1 MRGLSWAGEREY
13 IVSFVHR
20 PTGSIIVGSGA
31 ECDLVLP
38 DPSLS
43 RTHSRI
49 SFRPHSQ
56 PQPPQPGSG
65 RSLAQQLAAAP
76 LPGGTFYLEDLQVW
90 GWGGGEGLQS

>member
-13 IVSFVHR
+13 IVSFMLR
-20 PTGSIIVGSGA
+20 PGGSIVVGSGA

-56 PQPPQPGSG
+56 PQPPQPGSA
-65 RSLAQQLAAAP
+65 RALQIAAAAAP
-76 LPGGTFYLEDLQVW
+76 VTGGTFYLEDLQVRQQE
-90 GWGGGEGLQS
+90 EGS